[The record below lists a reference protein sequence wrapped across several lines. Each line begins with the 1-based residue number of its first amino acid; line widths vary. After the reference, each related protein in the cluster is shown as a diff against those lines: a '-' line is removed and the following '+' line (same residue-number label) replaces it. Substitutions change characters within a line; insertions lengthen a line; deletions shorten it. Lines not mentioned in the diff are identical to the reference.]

1 MTNLLRNIHY
11 QYYMNGRVIEYNM
24 PCFISHMTL
33 GLLVLFQGIV
43 CMCASFTQKTWVIRR
58 PQSNL
63 FYLAL
68 GLFRLLFV
76 SILNLLA
83 QQ

>member
-11 QYYMNGRVIEYNM
+11 HYYMNGRVIEYNM

-43 CMCASFTQKTWVIRR
+43 RMCASFTQKLRSLEGHNQICFT
-58 PQSNL
+58 
-63 FYLAL
+63 
-68 GLFRLLFV
+68 
-76 SILNLLA
+76 
-83 QQ
+83 

>member
-43 CMCASFTQKTWVIRR
+43 LMCASFTQKLR
-58 PQSNL
+58 
-63 FYLAL
+63 
-68 GLFRLLFV
+68 
-76 SILNLLA
+76 
-83 QQ
+83 

>member
-1 MTNLLRNIHY
+1 MTNNIHY

-43 CMCASFTQKTWVIRR
+43 LMCASFTQKRR
-58 PQSNL
+58 WLEGHNQIC
-63 FYLAL
+63 FT
-68 GLFRLLFV
+68 
-76 SILNLLA
+76 
-83 QQ
+83 